1 MKRRARLACQLPS
14 SPGFPGDPRLGF
26 FSETKTWMAGRHC
39 ERKRS
44 KNLINGKM
52 DCFVAKAPRND
63 ASLKIH
69 TRRWKNA
76 AYPLGGFNA
85 CEISLNTASASQAA
99 VCAASAG

>member
-1 MKRRARLACQLPS
+1 MIHVLLS
-14 SPGFPGDPRLGF
+14 

-69 TRRWKNA
+69 TRRWKNGWSA
-76 AYPLGGFNA
+76 ATLEGEFSGVTNSYAGK
-85 CEISLNTASASQAA
+85 A
-99 VCAASAG
+99 VARCVW